1 LELWLKFVLKL
12 HGHYFYLDD
21 INSDVSGLQFRQP
34 ETVVMYQPAKYINQV
49 QNVFI
54 FIKINKLLLIQFTF
68 FVIDQNLFLYLMFL
82 L

>member
-1 LELWLKFVLKL
+1 MKL

-54 FIKINKLLLIQFTF
+54 FIKINKIYLIQFTF
-68 FVIDQNLFLYLMFL
+68 FVIDQS
-82 L
+82 

>member
-1 LELWLKFVLKL
+1 MKL

-54 FIKINKLLLIQFTF
+54 FIEINKIFLIQFTF
-68 FVIDQNLFLYLMFL
+68 FVIDQN
-82 L
+82 

>member
-1 LELWLKFVLKL
+1 LKL

-54 FIKINKLLLIQFTF
+54 FIKINKIYLIQFTF
-68 FVIDQNLFLYLMFL
+68 FVIDQS
-82 L
+82 